1 MPRPSSLSPD
11 NILRFLQVT
20 RDPVAANEIAAR
32 LHIRKA
38 ERKSLFSMLAKLKKR
53 GVIEELPGARYR
65 LAGRK
70 GEEQSG
76 DKAARGA
83 GNAAAGEGSRE
94 HRPAA
99 GDARGS
105 TSTGNTRRPAE
116 SQSMAHDEVRGRLV
130 LHHDGYGFVVPEVPM
145 PQLDGDVFI
154 PRDAVGDAMH
164 GDHVL
169 VKLQRVSD
177 FRGGGSRGG
186 QRAEGRIVRV
196 LGRAHPSVVGLFR
209 YGPRGNVVLPYDN
222 RIQHEIEIPPSD
234 ELTAA
239 LREKLGLRDAK
250 EGSAPGKRLPHLPEL
265 DGAVV
270 NVELLRYPRGGAA
283 ATGRVIEILGRP
295 GDLGVDTEI
304 IIRKHHLPHEFS
316 HSVLQD
322 AERRAAPVSES
333 EREGRE
339 DFRHLPIVTIDGE
352 TARDFDDAVY
362 VERRTDGGWNLQVHI
377 ADVAH
382 YVRTGTSLD
391 QEARLRGTS
400 VYFPDRAVP
409 MLPEALS
416 NGMCSLK
423 PREDRLVMS
432 ALMEF
437 DAAGNMQR
445 SRMTSGV
452 IRSAERM
459 TYTIVNKVL
468 EGDTDAN
475 IKYVELASHFRNM
488 KELAL
493 LLNKRRNEHG
503 SIDFDLPEPVIE
515 FDEQQHMINIVR
527 SERNIAHRLIEEFML
542 AANRAV
548 AAYLLKRGIPSLH
561 RVHEKPDVRKVLEFE
576 ELARAFGYSLGIADL
591 HQREVAVRH
600 GRVPAPAKAGRPDS
614 YGHGRERGMKV
625 ALPGSTELRITPQH
639 YQRLLRKLA
648 GKPEERIVSY
658 LMLRSLKQARYA
670 ADPLGHF
677 ALGFDEYTHFT
688 SPIRR
693 YPDLVVH
700 RILKWALEHPQAA
713 APTASH
719 AARGVEATHYS
730 ETQLEEIAS
739 ETSEAERR
747 ANGAERELMDWKT
760 AQFMESHLGE
770 EYEALI
776 ISVQKFGCFVELFE
790 VFVEGLL
797 PINAL
802 EDAAG
807 TRCVFRER
815 DHAIVAL
822 SGGEGRRGAPGS
834 RRGRGAKPK
843 EVAWHLGDRVHVRAE
858 RIDPMRRRVEFAIA
872 EVAGVVREVS
882 MRDGLKQDL

>member
-1 MPRPSSLSPD
+1 MPRPSSLNPD

-20 RDPVAANEIAAR
+20 REPASANEIASA
-32 LHIRKA
+32 LHIGKAVRKP
-38 ERKSLFSMLAKLKKR
+38 LFNMLVKLKKR
-53 GVIEELPGARYR
+53 GAIEELPGGRYR

-70 GEEQSG
+70 GDADSG
-76 DKAARGA
+76 GKAARSTGAGAGVAGAAASGSAGQGSTGPGSA
-83 GNAAAGEGSRE
+83 GNARRLAEQHSL
-94 HRPAA
+94 
-99 GDARGS
+99 AR
-105 TSTGNTRRPAE
+105 
-116 SQSMAHDEVRGRLV
+116 DEVRGRLV
-130 LHHDGYGFVVPEVPM
+130 LHHDGYGFVVPDVPM
-145 PQLDGDVFI
+145 PQMDGDVFI
-154 PRDAVGDAMH
+154 PRDAIGDAMH
-164 GDHVL
+164 GDRV
-169 VKLQRVSD
+169 VAKLQRVSE
-177 FRGGGSRGG
+177 FRGRGSRGG

-196 LGRAHPSVVGLFR
+196 IGRAHPSVVGLFR

-222 RIQHEIEIPPSD
+222 RIQHEIEIPPGD

-239 LREKLGLRDAK
+239 LREKLGLGDAK
-250 EGSAPGKRLPHLPEL
+250 EGGARGKRLPQLAEL

-270 NVELLRYPRGGAA
+270 NVELLRYPRSGAP

-295 GDLGVDTEI
+295 GDLGVDIEI

-316 HSVLQD
+316 RAVLEE
-322 AERRAAPVSES
+322 AEHRAAPVSET

-362 VERRTDGGWNLQVHI
+362 VERRADGGWRLQVHI

-382 YVRTGTSLD
+382 YVRTGTALD

-423 PREDRLVMS
+423 PREERLVMS

-437 DAAGNMQR
+437 DAAGNMQS

-459 TYTIVNKVL
+459 TYTDVYKVI
-468 EGDTDAN
+468 EGDRDATVR
-475 IKYVELASHFRNM
+475 YAGLAEHFRDM

-515 FDEQQHMINIVR
+515 FDEQQRMTNIVR

-548 AAYLLKRGIPSLH
+548 DGYLLKRGIAALH
-561 RVHEKPDVRKVLEFE
+561 RVHEKPDARKVLEFE
-576 ELARAFGYSLGIADL
+576 ELARAFGYSLGVADL

-625 ALPGSTELRITPQH
+625 ALPGATELRITPQH

-670 ADPLGHF
+670 AEPLGHF

-693 YPDLVVH
+693 YPDLIVH
-700 RILKWALEHPQAA
+700 RVLKWALEHPHAA
-713 APTASH
+713 APIASH
-719 AARGVEATHYS
+719 AARGVEATLYS
-730 ETQLEEIAS
+730 QTQLEEIAS

-760 AQFMESHLGE
+760 AQFMEQHLGE

-807 TRCVFRER
+807 ARVVFRER
-815 DHAIVAL
+815 DHAMVAL

-834 RRGRGAKPK
+834 RRGRGAGPK
-843 EVAWHLGDRVHVRAE
+843 ERAWHLGDRVHVRAE
-858 RIDPMRRRVEFAIA
+858 RIDPMRWRVEFAIA
-872 EVAGVVREVS
+872 DRPSA
-882 MRDGLKQDL
+882 